1 MTRQDKFI
9 FDGLI
14 NNHDRCMSDYQT
26 MCYNRHQSTQDQ
38 RNAKIEQAAQALK
51 LAGNLITSEMQRI
64 MR

>member
-1 MTRQDKFI
+1 MNKQSKFI
-9 FDGLI
+9 LHGLL

-51 LAGNLITSEMQRI
+51 LAGNLIASEMQRI
-64 MR
+64 MK